1 MNEKQK
7 TRNKKKQ
14 RNVCTVIDLELV
26 IFQNVN
32 TIVMRNSA
40 IFMSSDSR

>member
-1 MNEKQK
+1 MF
-7 TRNKKKQ
+7 
-14 RNVCTVIDLELV
+14 TVIDLELM

-40 IFMSSDSR
+40 IFMFSDSRWPHSHMRDMFC

>member
-1 MNEKQK
+1 MKNRKQGIK
-7 TRNKKKQ
+7 ENIE
-14 RNVCTVIDLELV
+14 RNVCIVIDLELM